1 MNLSFDLKIAE
12 SYKSNS
18 QKARVL
24 TENWVLNNSYC
35 PKCGTIPLKDFENNK
50 PVADFFC
57 RVCSEEYELKSKAGN
72 ITNTIADGA
81 FSTMIERLNSNN
93 NPNFFFLTYS
103 KSWEVSNFLIIP
115 KHFFTENIII
125 KRKPLA
131 PTARRSGWVGC
142 KIDISKIPSS
152 GKVFLVKNSKVID
165 SEIVN
170 NSFKRT
176 LFIRKKSKEAKGWVL
191 DVLKCIDEIPNDIFK
206 LSDVYKFE
214 PQLRLKHPN
223 NNFIKDK
230 IRQQLQILRDKGFV
244 EFISRGKY
252 KKINNEN
259 I

>member
-35 PKCGTIPLKDFENNK
+35 PKCGAIPLQDFENNK
-50 PVADFFC
+50 PVADFYC
-57 RVCSEEYELKSKAGN
+57 NACEEEFELKSKGGT

-81 FSTMIERLNSNN
+81 YSTMIERLNSNN

-103 KSWEVSNFLIIP
+103 KSWAVSNFLIIP

-125 KRKPLA
+125 KRAPLA
-131 PTARRSGWVGC
+131 PTARRAGWIGC
-142 KIDISKIPSS
+142 KIDISKIPNS
-152 GKVFLVKNSKVID
+152 GKIFLVKNSKVID

-170 NSFKRT
+170 HSFNRT
-176 LFIRKKSKEAKGWVL
+176 LFIRKKSKAAKGWIL
-191 DVLKCIDEIPNDIFK
+191 DILKCVDEIPNDVFS
-206 LSDVYKFE
+206 LSEVYKFE
-214 PQLRLKHPN
+214 SQLKLKHPN
-223 NNFIKDK
+223 NHFIKDK